1 MGERIAMVLGFCL
14 MAGCAGKAWREAQV
28 AHTGEAYR
36 TFATENPDHRK
47 VPEALRRAE
56 ERDWTAARELD
67 TPEAYF
73 AYLGAYPRGPHAV
86 DAQALAEERA
96 WARTQAENTPESL
109 SAFVARFPLST
120 RADQAKAMMEAA
132 WYERAV
138 AEGTEEAWSRYL
150 VRYPE
155 GEFVATAT
163 AERERLAWEATVDR
177 GTRRAY
183 EAFAARYPRSS
194 HRPEALAWIRQSQ
207 VVRLQ
212 PVVVLGTAESTGA
225 DDRVALAKAVRRELD
240 ASLLYDLERDFRLK
254 RTIMVDLRGGPAP
267 HPQDA
272 YPVERDT
279 GLLVLTYRDERGRE
293 FEPSGHAT
301 DVAVDLALYAPVSR
315 DPIWSTTFEAT
326 TPDAAYG
333 NSERALRDAALAEM
347 GSLLRGYSDEIAEER
362 RRE

>member
-86 DAQALAEERA
+86 DAQALAEA
-96 WARTQAENTPESL
+96 
-109 SAFVARFPLST
+109 
-120 RADQAKAMMEAA
+120 
-132 WYERAV
+132 RAV

-225 DDRVALAKAVRRELD
+225 DDRVALTKAVRRELD